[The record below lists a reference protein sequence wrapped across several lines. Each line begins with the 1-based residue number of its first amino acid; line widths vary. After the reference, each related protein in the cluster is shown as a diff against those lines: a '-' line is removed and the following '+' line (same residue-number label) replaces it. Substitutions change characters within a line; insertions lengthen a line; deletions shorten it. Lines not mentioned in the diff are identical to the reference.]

1 MTDVPEIAPEIR
13 GLLEEIVADPRSSLR
28 LAPRRALRA
37 WFDGQAIRPREAS
50 GTKLERHLV
59 EVHREALADLLREAA
74 MIAYWKAPIL
84 THKPVGPDGK
94 LYDPAALE
102 PGWQERTEVHVR
114 LAPHRDSAVDLL
126 AGCLRGLSADQA
138 HALATASLSLV
149 GDDRTRLY
157 LAKTVAWDK
166 PRVALSML
174 TRFQGRKPARGLA
187 DQALLLI
194 GARLCAL
201 ELLDEARRVYTR
213 AARCESVAVYGRT
226 YSFNLS
232 CLLGDDEQAIEEAR
246 ELEHLTRFDD
256 EVLLDERSLLRVWW
270 AARPGLELAAARA
283 TLARISRRISQAA
296 SVVSEAF
303 QP

>member
-1 MTDVPEIAPEIR
+1 MKDVPEIAPEIR
-13 GLLEEIVADPRSSLR
+13 GLLEEIVADPRSSMR

-37 WFDGQAIRPREAS
+37 WFDGQAIRSRVAS

-94 LYDPAALE
+94 LYDPAELE
-102 PGWQERTEVHVR
+102 PAWKERTAVHVQ

-174 TRFQGRKPARGLA
+174 NRFHARKPARGLA

-201 ELLDEARRVYTR
+201 ELLDEARSAYMR
-213 AARCESVAVYGRT
+213 AARCESVAVYGRICA
-226 YSFNLS
+226 FNIS
-232 CLLGDDEQAIEEAR
+232 CFLGDEKQALEEAR
-246 ELEHLTRFDD
+246 ELHRLTATDG
-256 EVLLDERSLLRVWW
+256 EVLLAERDLLRAW
-270 AARPGLELAAARA
+270 AAARTPGA
-283 TLARISRRISQAA
+283 LETARQTLARISPNLPDAA
-296 SVVSEAF
+296 HVVSEAF
-303 QP
+303 QS